1 MLLLDFKLSTMK
13 RKYSHQI
20 LIAISL
26 ALHTFL
32 SSCSDEWLEVFPKDM
47 IIYEDFWKTKAQL
60 ESAVSG
66 CYMACLVES
75 GGYSVA
81 GQMMLWGELR
91 GDNIK
96 AGPSV
101 SDDESKIMSFNILPS
116 NAICDWKRFYNVI
129 NNCNV
134 LIENALSVMN
144 YDKSLS
150 IRDVEAYQAEALAL
164 RSLMYFYLVRSYKE
178 VPLVLTAST
187 NSEQDF
193 YLPKTTEDTVLTQ
206 IIQDLEKAYLMAM
219 STHDKLEYDKGR
231 FTKTSIAA
239 LLADVYLWKGD
250 YENCIRCCDIVLSN
264 KELVMIK
271 DRTGTGMIWRQ
282 NIFLY
287 GNSNESILEFQYGN
301 SNQGIVN
308 NAMFSYFGSSSRNP
322 HFSVPLDIT
331 SWDLNSIYGKKDFR
345 AKISYTKQS
354 GAASGESTK
363 FQDSESTGANWV
375 VYRLPEIYLMKAE
388 ALVQLDFETNKQQAL
403 KLVNTVYM
411 RAQATPTVDDSLLL
425 VTYNEK
431 MLMDDLILTERQRE
445 LMFEGK
451 RWFDIMRAV
460 RRENS
465 MRVISKYVMPN
476 VDGSYYE
483 LATAKLTKEWAR
495 YFPVPLAEMESNP
508 LLKQNPFYE
517 TLLDK

>member
-1 MLLLDFKLSTMK
+1 MK
-13 RKYSHQI
+13 RKFSHQI
-20 LIAISL
+20 LLALGL
-26 ALHTFL
+26 ALHTML

-47 IIYEDFWKTKAQL
+47 IVYEDFWKTKAQL

-66 CYMACLVES
+66 CYMACLTES
-75 GGYSVA
+75 ESYSVA
-81 GQMMLWGELR
+81 GQMLLWGELR
-91 GDNIK
+91 GDNIT

-116 NAICDWKRFYNVI
+116 NAICNWKRFYTVI

-134 LIENALSVMN
+134 VLENARFVMDS
-144 YDKSLS
+144 DKSLS

-164 RSLMYFYLVRSYKE
+164 RSLMYFYLVRTFKE
-178 VPLVLTAST
+178 VPLVLEAST

-193 YLPKTTEDTVLTQ
+193 YTPKTTEDSVLTQ
-206 IIQDLEKAYLMAM
+206 IVGDLEKAYTMAM
-219 STHDKLEYDKGR
+219 STHDRLEYDKGR

-239 LLADVYLWKGD
+239 LLADVYLWKED

-264 KELVMIK
+264 KELVMTK

-282 NIFLY
+282 NIFVY

-308 NAMFSYFGSSSRNP
+308 NALFRSFGSSSRNP
-322 HFSVPLDIT
+322 HFNVPLDIT
-331 SWDLNSIYGKKDFR
+331 SWDLNSIFGKKDFR
-345 AKISYTKQS
+345 AQMSYTKES
-354 GAASGESTK
+354 GASSGKSTK
-363 FQDSESTGANWV
+363 FQESESSGANWI

-403 KLVNTVYM
+403 QLVNTVYM
-411 RAQATPTVDDSLLL
+411 RAQTTPTIDDSLQMA
-425 VTYNEK
+425 VYDEK
-431 MLMDDLILTERQRE
+431 MLMDDLILAERQRE

-451 RWFDIMRAV
+451 RWFDIMRAA
-460 RRENS
+460 RREKT
-465 MRVISKYVMPN
+465 MRVFSKYILPN
-476 VDGSYYE
+476 VEGSYYE
-483 LATAKLTKEWAR
+483 LASAKLTKEWAR
-495 YFPVPLAEMESNP
+495 YFPVPLSEMESNS
-508 LLKQNPFYE
+508 LLTQNPFYE

>member
-1 MLLLDFKLSTMK
+1 MK
-13 RKYSHQI
+13 SKFSYQI
-20 LIAISL
+20 LVALSL
-26 ALHTFL
+26 ALHTML
-32 SSCSDEWLEVFPKDM
+32 ISCSDEWLEVFPKDM
-47 IIYEDFWKTKAQL
+47 IVFEDFWKTKAQL

-66 CYMACLVES
+66 CYMACLTES
-75 GGYSVA
+75 ESYSVA
-81 GQMMLWGELR
+81 GQMLLWGELR
-91 GDNIK
+91 GDNIT

-101 SDDESKIMSFNILPS
+101 SDEESKIMTFNILPS
-116 NAICDWKRFYNVI
+116 NAICNWKRFYTVI

-134 LIENALSVMN
+134 VLENARSVMDS
-144 YDKSLS
+144 DKSLS
-150 IRDVEAYQAEALAL
+150 IRDIEAYQAEALAL
-164 RSLMYFYLVRSYKE
+164 RSLMYFYLVRTFRE
-178 VPLVLTAST
+178 VPLILKAST

-193 YLPKTTEDTVLTQ
+193 YTPKTTEDTVLTQ
-206 IIQDLEKAYLMAM
+206 IIGDLEKAYTMAM
-219 STHDKLEYDKGR
+219 STHDKLEYNKGR

-239 LLADVYLWKGD
+239 LLADIYLWQGD

-271 DRTGTGMIWRQ
+271 DRTNSGVIWRQ
-282 NIFLY
+282 NIFVY

-308 NAMFSYFGSSSRNP
+308 NALFRSYGSSSRNP
-322 HFSVPLDIT
+322 HFDVPLDIT
-331 SWDLNSIYGKKDFR
+331 SWDLNSIFGKKDFR
-345 AKISYTKQS
+345 ANISYSKAS
-354 GAASGESTK
+354 GASSGECTK
-363 FQDSESTGANWV
+363 FQSSESSGANWIL
-375 VYRLPEIYLMKAE
+375 YRLPEIYLMKAE

-411 RAQATPTVDDSLLL
+411 RAQTTPTVDDSLLIA
-425 VTYNEK
+425 TYNEK

-451 RWFDIMRAV
+451 RWFDIMRAA
-460 RRENS
+460 RREKT
-465 MRVISKYVMPN
+465 MRVFSKYVLPN
-476 VDGSYYE
+476 VEGSYYE

-495 YFPVPLAEMESNP
+495 YFPVPLSEMESNP